1 MTVFT
6 KRHKELLDFWNV
18 GALTSS
24 VIFFSLLAIDKND
37 NWKFEML
44 HLIFLSF
51 FIFLPFKC

>member
-1 MTVFT
+1 MTIFT

-24 VIFFSLLAIDKND
+24 VTFFLLAIDKND

-44 HLIFLSF
+44 LLIFLSF